1 MQTSTLSTVPK
12 LAVLID
18 ADNVSPRYI
27 KSVLDEIAKYGT
39 ANVKRVYGNWTSAQ
53 MGKWKEVLLQHSL
66 QPRQQFNYIP
76 KKNATDIALVIE
88 AMDLL
93 HAGNLD
99 GFCLVSSDCDF
110 TPLASRIREAGLIV
124 YGFGENKTSDAF
136 GRACDKFVP
145 IEGFHLADDES
156 SAGGS
161 KSAKDSGPGSDVIK
175 NQSKSGKRVAQSKPE
190 RNSSSRKELRELGIK
205 FLEEVVSDSVTEDG
219 WVLLSEVGSIAMRRV
234 PEFDCREFGYNK
246 LLEFVEDS
254 GNFDIKKVGEEGGP
268 QTVYVALKS
277 ADK

>member
-1 MQTSTLSTVPK
+1 MQSPSLSSVPK

-18 ADNVSPRYI
+18 ADNVSPKYI
-27 KSVLDEIAKYGT
+27 KSVLDEVAKYGT

-110 TPLASRIREAGLIV
+110 TPLASRIREAGLTV

-136 GRACDKFVP
+136 CKACDKFIP
-145 IEGFHLADDES
+145 IDGFHLADDAYSVSDDKPTKDLDTGTS
-156 SAGGS
+156 SI
-161 KSAKDSGPGSDVIK
+161 KD
-175 NQSKSGKRVAQSKPE
+175 QSKTGKPVAQNKHK
-190 RNSSSRKELRELGIK
+190 NSTSREELRELGIK
-205 FLEEVVSDSVTEDG
+205 FLKEVVSDSVTEDG
-219 WVLLSEVGSIAMRRV
+219 WVLLSEVGAIVVRRI
-234 PEFDCREFGYNK
+234 PEFDCRKFGYNK

-254 GNFDIKKVGEEGGP
+254 GSFDIKKVGEDGGP

-277 ADK
+277 TEA